1 MKKQVVDNQQY
12 ESLLSMLNSKN
23 DQDKV
28 LGLVTIENVDFNK
41 SLTKILLLRK
51 KADISFDLWK
61 EHAPKTIKKFKSID
75 VDISKNLKYKDI
87 LEIIIKQKQ
96 TEEDIQFF
104 LDDFSKHLH
113 TTIKD
118 LGFDFIENTEIEI
131 KLKHNDKTGISS
143 ESIQE
148 LNV

>member
-12 ESLLSMLNSKN
+12 ESLLSMLDSKN
-23 DQDKV
+23 NQDKV

-61 EHAPKTIKKFKSID
+61 EYAPKTIKKFKSIN
-75 VDISKNLKYKDI
+75 VDISEHLKYKDI
-87 LEIIIKQKQ
+87 LEIIIKEKQ

-143 ESIQE
+143 EGIQE